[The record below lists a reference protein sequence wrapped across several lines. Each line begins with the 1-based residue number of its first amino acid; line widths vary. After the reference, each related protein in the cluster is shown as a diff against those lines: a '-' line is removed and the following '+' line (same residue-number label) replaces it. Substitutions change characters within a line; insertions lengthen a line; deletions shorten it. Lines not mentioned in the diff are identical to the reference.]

1 MGRHQSR
8 LKQRHAAAT
17 KSMSKEAKR
26 LSDFI
31 ANLRKY
37 AHTIDNARDRIS
49 ASDDP
54 VLGGNLD
61 IRRKNLAGTIDVLE
75 VRLSAIQGL
84 LKLNRPHLEHRL
96 H

>member
-8 LKQRHAAAT
+8 VKRRHAAAL
-17 KSMSKEAKR
+17 KSMSKEAKQ
-26 LSDFI
+26 LSEFI

-37 AHTIDNARDRIS
+37 AHNIDDVRGRVRT
-49 ASDDP
+49 SDDP
-54 VLGGNLD
+54 ALGSNLD

-75 VRLSAIQGL
+75 DRLSAIRGL
-84 LKLNRPHLEHRL
+84 IKLDRPHVEHRW